1 MDLGWCAKF
10 NRAIGDLI
18 PGIELVLRHDL
29 FQILHV
35 LVRGFRGGRADK
47 EDLASVQGVQCLTD
61 LVIRFDFLSV
71 DWINLFG
78 KANTSR
84 ASRLLHP
91 A

>member
-35 LVRGFRGGRADK
+35 LARSCCFSCGRADE
-47 EDLASVQGVQCLTD
+47 EDLASVQGVQCLAD

-78 KANTSR
+78 KAYT
-84 ASRLLHP
+84 A
-91 A
+91 